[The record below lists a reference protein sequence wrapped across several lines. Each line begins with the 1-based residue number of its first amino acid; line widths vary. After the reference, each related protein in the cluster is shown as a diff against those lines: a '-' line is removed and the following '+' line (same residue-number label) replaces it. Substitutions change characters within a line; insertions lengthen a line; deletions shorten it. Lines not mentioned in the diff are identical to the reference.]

1 MDFIISYLVV
11 SFLLPQIAPSSQKS
25 IPVAGPR
32 HPSRVC
38 TSLQNLWIWV
48 SLLFF
53 PVLVIELPAL
63 LALSSLEPEPHAI
76 LSAARLAGF
85 SSPLRPF
92 LKHHLKH

>member
-1 MDFIISYLVV
+1 MNQTISYLVV

-38 TSLQNLWIWV
+38 ISLQVDGFRYHYHL
-48 SLLFF
+48 SLH
-53 PVLVIELPAL
+53 VAELPAL
-63 LALSSLEPEPHAI
+63 LALSSLESEPHAI

-85 SSPLRPF
+85 SSPL
-92 LKHHLKH
+92 